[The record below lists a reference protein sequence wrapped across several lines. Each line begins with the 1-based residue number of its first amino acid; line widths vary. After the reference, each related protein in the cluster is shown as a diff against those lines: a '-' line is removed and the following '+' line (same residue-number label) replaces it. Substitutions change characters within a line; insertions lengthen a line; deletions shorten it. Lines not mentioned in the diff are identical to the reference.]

1 MGKNTEKST
10 GRKYP
15 KNTVE
20 DIKMKNI
27 LLGEVREL
35 AIELC
40 LNGDVEERRKCISDA
55 LLWDDDK
62 IADYLLNALPKSDQK
77 YYLRNTQL
85 YNAMFRTA
93 LRDEDNYIRGW

>member
-1 MGKNTEKST
+1 MGKNNIKHMA
-10 GRKYP
+10 
-15 KNTVE
+15 KNTME
-20 DIKMKNI
+20 DIKMEKI
-27 LLGEVREL
+27 LLDEVREL

-40 LNGDVEERRKCISDA
+40 LGGEVEERLKCISDA
-55 LLWDDDK
+55 LLWDNDTLTK
-62 IADYLLNALPKSDQK
+62 YLVDALPNPEKK

>member
-1 MGKNTEKST
+1 MGKNNIKHTA
-10 GRKYP
+10 
-15 KNTVE
+15 KNTME
-20 DIKMKNI
+20 DIKMEKI
-27 LLGEVREL
+27 LLDEVREL

-40 LNGDVEERRKCISDA
+40 LGGDVEERLKCIRDA
-55 LLWDDDK
+55 LLWDDAK
-62 IADYLLNALPKSDQK
+62 IAEYLLNALPDSDQK

>member
-1 MGKNTEKST
+1 ME
-10 GRKYP
+10 
-15 KNTVE
+15 
-20 DIKMKNI
+20 NI

-40 LNGDVEERRKCISDA
+40 LNGDVEERRKCINDA

-62 IADYLLNALPKSDQK
+62 IADYLLSALSKSDQK

>member
-1 MGKNTEKST
+1 MRKNTMKHVA
-10 GRKYP
+10 
-15 KNTVE
+15 KNTME
-20 DIKMKNI
+20 DIRMEKV
-27 LLGEVREL
+27 LLDEVREL

-40 LNGDVEERRKCISDA
+40 LGGEVEERLKCINDA
-55 LLWDDDK
+55 LLWDDAK
-62 IADYLLNALPKSDQK
+62 IAEYLLKALPYSDQK